1 MSDMSDFEQI
11 KPCPFCGSH
20 PNEGSVGSSVPGME
34 DCGYLYI
41 ECRQCNG
48 TSGKPFI
55 GVHGDDKEV
64 LRGIW
69 NTRAAKQS
77 MQCDSEH
84 VAIYEQ
90 DTNHL
95 QELMDTDMAKGW
107 RWMRKDF
114 ARGDK
119 LYTHAPDSAAR
130 IAELEAR
137 KDAAYFERNQ
147 CVALIARMALALG
160 HDVAVTK
167 TVIDG
172 WSEDWHGCIYIEL
185 PTGQVS
191 WHFHDSQAYL
201 FEGLPSVPAVWD
213 GHDTP
218 EKYRRVNDAFIGV
231 HQKAAISQTGAD
243 ASLNIKGGAE

>member
-1 MSDMSDFEQI
+1 MSNMSDFEQWALNNGYCYRDLVKTQEGKYSQPI
-11 KPCPFCGSH
+11 AIHGYKAFCG
-20 PNEGSVGSSVPGME
+20 
-34 DCGYLYI
+34 
-41 ECRQCNG
+41 
-48 TSGKPFI
+48 
-55 GVHGDDKEV
+55 
-64 LRGIW
+64 
-69 NTRAAKQS
+69 AKQS
-77 MQCDSEH
+77 MHGEAVGAVIKASG
-84 VAIYEQ
+84 IYVGSLKPGLV
-90 DTNHL
+90 DGT
-95 QELMDTDMAKGW
+95 
-107 RWMRKDF
+107 
-114 ARGDK
+114 K

-167 TVIDG
+167 TAIDG

-191 WHFHDSQAYL
+191 WNFHDSQAYL

-218 EKYRRVNDAFIGV
+218 EKYRRVNDAFIGI
-231 HQKAAISQTGAD
+231 HQNAAIRQID